1 MVVLLWG
8 PCGDPPLQTV
18 YRALQQFGIPAVF
31 FDQQTIPEIELSWQV
46 RSASITGW
54 LQDRNGRLDLEQI
67 TGVYYRPYDTR
78 QIPAVARAGE
88 GSRLW
93 QHALDLEEA
102 LTAWA
107 DLTPAQV
114 LNRPSAMAS
123 NHSKPYQAEQIRQ
136 VGFKVP
142 DTLITTTPEAAFAF
156 WQHHGEV
163 IYKSI
168 SGVRSQVSRLTP
180 AHADRLRTTL
190 SGCPTQFQQCVPG
203 QDYRVHVVGEA
214 VFASAIHS
222 NADDYRYASTAA
234 DAPTVHPV
242 VLPAAERLRC
252 IDLSQALNLPL
263 VGIDL
268 RCTPDGEWYCF
279 EANPSPG
286 FTYYQ
291 AETGQPISLAVAQ
304 WLAATLL
311 PPMAKTSTQPAVQPM
326 AIPTF

>member
-8 PCGDPPLQTV
+8 PWGDPPLQTV
-18 YRALQQFGIPAVF
+18 YQALQQFGIPTVF
-31 FDQQTIPEIELSWQV
+31 FDQQTIPDIELSWQV

-54 LQDRNGRLDLEQI
+54 LKDRNGRLDLEHI
-67 TGVYYRPYDTR
+67 IGVYYRPYDTR
-78 QIPAVARAGE
+78 QIPAVAQAGPE
-88 GSRLW
+88 SRLW

-114 LNRPSAMAS
+114 LNRPSAMES

-180 AHADRLRTTL
+180 AHEDRLRTTL
-190 SGCPTQFQQCVPG
+190 SGCPTQFQQWVPG
-203 QDYRVHVVGEA
+203 QDYRVHVVGDA
-214 VFASAIHS
+214 VFACAICS
-222 NADDYRYASTAA
+222 NADDYRYASTTA

-242 VLPAAERLRC
+242 VLPDAIRLRC
-252 IDLSQALNLPL
+252 IALSQALNLPL

-291 AETGQPISLAVAQ
+291 TETGQPISLAVAQ

-311 PPMAKTSTQPAVQPM
+311 PPGTIASTQPVVRPM
-326 AIPTF
+326 AIPIS